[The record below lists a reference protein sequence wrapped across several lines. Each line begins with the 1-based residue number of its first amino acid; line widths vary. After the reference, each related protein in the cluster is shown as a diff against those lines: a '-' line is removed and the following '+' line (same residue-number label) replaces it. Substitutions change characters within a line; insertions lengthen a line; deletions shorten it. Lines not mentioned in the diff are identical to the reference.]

1 MMIDKVHSAMLE
13 NQQITIRELSDEL
26 GLSFGSIQS
35 ILTEEMGMKCF
46 SVKFVPKVL
55 IVQQKETYLAVARD
69 WLHCADQDEDFMKT
83 LIIGDKSWVY
93 GYNPE
98 KKSQGQK

>member
-1 MMIDKVHSAMLE
+1 MTIDKAHSAMLD

-35 ILTEEMGMKCF
+35 ILIEDMGMKCV

-55 IVQQKETYLAVARD
+55 IVQQKETHLAVARD
-69 WLHCADQDEDFMKT
+69 WLHCAE
-83 LIIGDKSWVY
+83 
-93 GYNPE
+93 
-98 KKSQGQK
+98 

>member
-1 MMIDKVHSAMLE
+1 MIIDKAHSATLD

-35 ILTEEMGMKCF
+35 ILTKDMGMKCV

-55 IVQQKETYLAVARD
+55 TVQQRL
-69 WLHCADQDEDFMKT
+69 T
-83 LIIGDKSWVY
+83 L
-93 GYNPE
+93 
-98 KKSQGQK
+98 Q